1 LLHENICRFIF
12 DPIYLNI
19 PLLYNTKSYVNIP
32 LIYNT
37 KRYINIPLIYNK
49 KNYMNIL
56 LVYNTE
62 FYEYSATKKCKELYE
77 YSNVIFVQY
86 KVIQI
91 FYGYIIQ
98 RIQSRRP
105 RGLRPGFAAAC
116 LLGSLVRI
124 PPTPWM
130 SVPCECCVLSGRSLY
145 DEPVA
150 SAEKPNRVCRCAT
163 ECSEVQQYNT

>member
-1 LLHENICRFIF
+1 
-12 DPIYLNI
+12 
-19 PLLYNTKSYVNIP
+19 
-32 LIYNT
+32 
-37 KRYINIPLIYNK
+37 
-49 KNYMNIL
+49 MNIL

-86 KVIQI
+86 NVIQI
-91 FYGYIIQ
+91 FYGYIIR
-98 RIQSRRP
+98 RIQSRRS

-116 LLGSLVRI
+116 FLGSPVRI

-130 SVPCECCVLSGRSLY
+130 SVPCECCVLSGGSLF
-145 DEPVA
+145 DEPIA

-163 ECSEVQQYNT
+163 ECSEVQQYNTYMFKIQLTNSLMPRTLF